1 MRAGY
6 VVAVLLCMTNVLRM
20 VRRRC
25 IDVQRGYDDRCSL
38 SKAKLLLK
46 CRIPCI
52 AVYFAV
58 TKVIDW
64 PKDKP
69 IQVLTRPVGMLLY
82 VPSKL
87 YTAHYFDLLSM
98 VSDVSE
104 ETFMRE
110 LGWRYCLSLT
120 LEIPTRDVNKV
131 ADEMGESRKK
141 FRNCMIECK
150 RNLYLKMY
158 QKGYIP
164 KAAFVGM

>member
-6 VVAVLLCMTNVLRM
+6 VVAVLLCMANALRM

-25 IDVQRGYDDRCSL
+25 IDVQRGYDDRCNL
-38 SKAKLLLK
+38 NKAKLLLK
-46 CRIPCI
+46 CHIPCI
-52 AVYFAV
+52 ALYFSV
-58 TKVIDW
+58 SKVIDW
-64 PKDKP
+64 PHDKP

-82 VPSKL
+82 VPRKL
-87 YTAHYFDLLSM
+87 YDSHYVDLLSM
-98 VSDVSE
+98 VGDVCE

-110 LGWRYCLSLT
+110 FGWRYGLSLT
-120 LEIPTRDVNKV
+120 LEVPIRDVNKV
-131 ADEMGESRKK
+131 ADEIGLSRKK

-164 KAAFVGM
+164 KAAFDGV